1 MQIATVYIRFLRF
14 ILKKTFFVK
23 LKVRIDEIA
32 LAMIDRTKKS
42 EEMYLKNIKGQERFS
57 KPSSFDDAK

>member
-1 MQIATVYIRFLRF
+1 MRFQINEHP
-14 ILKKTFFVK
+14 VK

-42 EEMYLKNIKGQERFS
+42 EEMYLKNIKGQETFS
-57 KPSSFDDAK
+57 EPSSFDDAK